1 MKVGGAKIRNLEK
14 GPESMYFFK
23 FVLFCFLRFIF
34 QYVCISVSGYLYV
47 GVGSAGVGVTD
58 VVSSLM
64 WVLGN
69 ELRASTR
76 AVCVPNH

>member
-1 MKVGGAKIRNLEK
+1 MCL
-14 GPESMYFFK
+14 FK
-23 FVLFCFLRFIF
+23 YVLFCFLRFNF
-34 QYVCISVSGYLYV
+34 LYVCISMSGYLYV

-58 VVSSLM
+58 IVSSLM